1 MAGFDEEKFDDN
13 DNTFDDQEN
22 SDNQEV
28 VVDDDQENTNGNAN
42 NNDGDDD
49 EKFTDDDLHDNQNE
63 GNDDEGNANQN
74 GGEETVG
81 VYSSLAE
88 VVLEEL
94 GIEFQKDF
102 LKAES
107 PEALADLIKNVIK
120 ANSEPEFAS
129 KEVEDLNKFI
139 ASGGKFQ
146 DFVKSINNEL
156 DIDSLDLTKLQ
167 NQKLVVEKFY
177 KETTKFSDEKIE
189 RLIQRSIQDEDF
201 EEELKEATA
210 KLKEINASKIEAI
223 VIQQKQAQENEI
235 KRYKEIEE
243 ANKNLILTATEK
255 ELGFPLTQE
264 DRMDLLD
271 FIYKPD
277 PKTGIPEYRKYLDQN
292 PNAYISMAYLVRKNL
307 LNEKNITKKSKE
319 EIFKNID
326 SNMKKIQ
333 SPGLKQQPVTEKSNS
348 KGEHDDFVMKKKK

>member
-1 MAGFDEEKFDDN
+1 MAGFDEEKFDDS

-28 VVDDDQENTNGNAN
+28 VIDDNQENNNGNAN
-42 NNDGDDD
+42 NNDGNDD
-49 EKFTDDDLHDNQNE
+49 ERFTDDDLHDNQNG
-63 GNDDEGNANQN
+63 GNNDEGNTNQS
-74 GGEETVG
+74 GGEEVVN

-88 VVLEEL
+88 VVLDEL

-102 LKAES
+102 LTSES
-107 PEALADLIKNVIK
+107 PEGLAELIKNVIK

-189 RLIQRSIQDEDF
+189 RLIQRSIEDEDF
-201 EEELKEATA
+201 EEEVKEAA
-210 KLKEINASKIEAI
+210 EKLREINASKIETI
-223 VIQQKQAQENEI
+223 IIQQKQAQENEI

-255 ELGFPLTQE
+255 ELGFSLTQE

-277 PKTGIPEYRKYLDQN
+277 PKTGIPEYRKFLDQN

-333 SPGLKQQPVTEKSNS
+333 SPGLKQQPVTEKSKS
-348 KGEHDDFVMKKKK
+348 KSDHDYFVMKKKK